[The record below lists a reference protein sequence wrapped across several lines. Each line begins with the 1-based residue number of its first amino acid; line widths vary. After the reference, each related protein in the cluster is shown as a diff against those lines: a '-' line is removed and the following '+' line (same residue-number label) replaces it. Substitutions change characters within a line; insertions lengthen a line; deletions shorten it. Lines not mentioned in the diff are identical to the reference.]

1 MTARTTQNQ
10 MPNSK
15 QSKKRMETDDL
26 RRMRN
31 KTVRTSMRT
40 AVKNVLQAE
49 TADAA
54 SAALPTAFKRVDK
67 AAKTN
72 VIHDNTAARK
82 KSQLQRHITK
92 LNG

>member
-1 MTARTTQNQ
+1 

-15 QSKKRMETDDL
+15 QSKKRMETDDA

-54 SAALPTAFKRVDK
+54 NAALPTAFKRVDK

-72 VIHDNTAARK
+72 VIHDNAAARK
-82 KSQLQRHITK
+82 KSQLQRHISK
-92 LNG
+92 LNS

>member
-1 MTARTTQNQ
+1 MARSPQTQ

-15 QSKKRMETDDL
+15 QAKKRMETDDA

-40 AVKNVLQAE
+40 AVKTVLHAE

-54 SAALPTAFKRVDK
+54 NAALPIAFKRVDK

-72 VIHDNTAARK
+72 VIHGNAAARK
-82 KSQLQRHITK
+82 KSQLQRHIAK